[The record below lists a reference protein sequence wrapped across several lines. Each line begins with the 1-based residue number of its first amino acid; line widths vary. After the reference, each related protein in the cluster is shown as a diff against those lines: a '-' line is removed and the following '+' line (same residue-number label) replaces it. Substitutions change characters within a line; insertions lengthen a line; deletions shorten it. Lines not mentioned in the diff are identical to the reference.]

1 MDYATLSILFL
12 LAGLVVL
19 VAEFFVPSGGFLAI
33 LTVISLVVSVWC
45 AWKAWGKTSP
55 VIWYIYLGSVI
66 VLVPSV
72 VGGVLYLLPR
82 TEFGRR
88 VILDAPTPEDVTPY
102 VEKRDRLEELIG
114 KRGVTESLMMPG
126 GIVRVEGERMH
137 AQSEGLS
144 IESGQEVEVIGI
156 KGNRII
162 VRLPVVTLPNSEK
175 TEQGE
180 PENDEELT
188 QDEFEEPL
196 DFDIS

>member
-19 VAEFFVPSGGFLAI
+19 VAEFFVPSGGFLGI
-33 LTVISLVVSVWC
+33 LSVISLVVSVWC
-45 AWKAWGKTSP
+45 AWKVWGKTSP

-72 VGGVLYLLPR
+72 ISGVLYLLPR

-88 VILDAPTPEDVTPY
+88 VILDAPSPEDVTPY
-102 VEKRDRLEELIG
+102 VEKRNHLEELIS

-162 VRLPVVTLPNSEK
+162 VRVPNINSQQLEPPKQEAEDQKVTP
-175 TEQGE
+175 
-180 PENDEELT
+180 
-188 QDEFEEPL
+188 QDELEEPF
-196 DFDIS
+196 DFEIT